1 MRIWYK
7 DRYIIDERD
16 DALECFEAWCDTI
29 NETYHAAIMMNQK
42 HDWVKCRETE
52 AAEMTESCLNAR
64 CDADPDSTLLG
75 RGTLYVVEIKH
86 DGTDGFRTK
95 LGTCHSVRCN

>member
-29 NETYHAAIMMNQK
+29 NETYLAAIMMNQK

-52 AAEMTESCLNAR
+52 AERVTSACLNAR
-64 CDADPDSTLLG
+64 CDACRVPAVGKIFIAFYRPDGSKG
-75 RGTLYVVEIKH
+75 PWKQIQ
-86 DGTDGFRTK
+86 
-95 LGTCHSVRCN
+95 